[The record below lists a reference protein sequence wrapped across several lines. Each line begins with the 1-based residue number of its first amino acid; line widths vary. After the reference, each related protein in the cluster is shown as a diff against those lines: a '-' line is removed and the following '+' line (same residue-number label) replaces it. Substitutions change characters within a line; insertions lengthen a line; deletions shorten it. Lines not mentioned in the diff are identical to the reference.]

1 MYLLAYCRL
10 QKYLSFSYRPK
21 DLSTIKRHIENGT
34 IRTTVEFQ
42 RDMMLMFT
50 NAVMYNSSNHDVYK
64 MAVEMYD
71 DVMQHIEVRKMH
83 TVKSQKLKDLGT

>member
-1 MYLLAYCRL
+1 MALWTLY
-10 QKYLSFSYRPK
+10 KLSFSNRPK

-71 DVMQHIEVRKMH
+71 DVMQHIEVRRKLLYL
-83 TVKSQKLKDLGT
+83 TNSQIS

>member
-1 MYLLAYCRL
+1 MHDVCLFAYCWL
-10 QKYLSFSYRPK
+10 HYLSFSYRPK

-71 DVMQHIEVRKMH
+71 DVMQHIEVRRKLPYL
-83 TVKSQKLKDLGT
+83 TSSQIS